1 MFPLLS
7 ADVAATYSVETIIY
21 YCLVQ
26 TPANINKPKSRFPQ
40 SFHCFV
46 SRQHNNER
54 DYSDALKTLKVYII
68 YSYIMIYFRYNADLD
83 SDPYG
88 EALWYFNYFFYNK
101 RMKRLLFFSCQAQPY
116 VFIGDIFKYFEIL
129 YYLIVRCSRDL
140 RFDNFNCNWL

>member
-1 MFPLLS
+1 
-7 ADVAATYSVETIIY
+7 
-21 YCLVQ
+21 
-26 TPANINKPKSRFPQ
+26 
-40 SFHCFV
+40 
-46 SRQHNNER
+46 
-54 DYSDALKTLKVYII
+54 
-68 YSYIMIYFRYNADLD
+68 MIYFRYNADLD

-129 YYLIVRCSRDL
+129 YYLTVRCSRDL